1 MKGVFIKWRRGD
13 QYEKRGDRRAAV
25 RNAHRTIRQQSR
37 VQLHRYCFRI
47 YSEFDPDFVEGD
59 RDYCNDYIHP
69 SVRLGYFD

>member
-13 QYEKRGDRRAAV
+13 QYERRGERCAAV

-37 VQLHRYCFRI
+37 VQLHRYYTHMYDAFN
-47 YSEFDPDFVEGD
+47 SDFVTSD
-59 RDYCNDYIHP
+59 RDYCDNYMHP